1 MCIRDSTWQTIA
13 LVGEAMERSDRAAE
27 VIAELE
33 SRLQTLAESANS
45 QPVADRPR
53 VACIEWIEP
62 LMVAGNWVPELV
74 TLAGGIDV
82 LGTAG
87 THSPWIN
94 WPDLAAADPDVIVLM
109 PCGFDIARTRAEM
122 ASVSTRPEW
131 QQLRAVAD
139 GRVVIADGHQFF
151 NRPGPRLVESAE
163 ILAEILHP
171 GRYDFGHH
179 PLGWEPL

>member
-1 MCIRDSTWQTIA
+1 
-13 LVGEAMERSDRAAE
+13 
-27 VIAELE
+27 
-33 SRLQTLAESANS
+33 
-45 QPVADRPR
+45 
-53 VACIEWIEP
+53 
-62 LMVAGNWVPELV
+62 MVAGNWVPELV

-122 ASVSTRPEW
+122 ASVSTRSEW

-171 GRYDFGHH
+171 GRYEFGHH